1 MFPIQTIMAPL
12 ADKGLCLHTYPH
24 PEHDDGTWVLKGS
37 TLRGDKSAHI
47 DVDGALLSQAFP
59 PEGGKFLAE
68 RHDVEGGHSW
78 VLVLVHGDDTEVL
91 RREFPPNTSVF
102 VAMKDFFTAPLLA
115 ALAPHLLNLTQ
126 TLGRM

>member
-12 ADKGLCLHTYPH
+12 ADKGLCLHVYPH
-24 PEHDDGTWVLKGS
+24 PERSDMWVLKGS
-37 TLRGDKSAHI
+37 TLRGDKSAHLE
-47 DVDGALLSQAFP
+47 VDGTLLAQAFP

-68 RHDVEGGHSW
+68 RHEVDGDPSW
-78 VLVLVHGDDTEVL
+78 VLTLIHGEDTEVIK
-91 RREFPPNTSVF
+91 RQFPPNTSVF
-102 VAMKDFFTAPLLA
+102 VAMKDFFTPPLLS